1 MRTYNTVI
9 IGGGAGGILA
19 GIYINDKNTILLEKN
34 DILGKKLLMTGGGR
48 CNITNNRPINEYIK
62 KYYNSGNFYRD
73 AFNTFFNKDII
84 KLLED
89 NGCKTKIEEDER
101 VFPKSD
107 KSKTVVNTLTYLL
120 NKSDTYY
127 QLNSNVTKIEKKD
140 DFIINYNDKQIKSK
154 HVILAT
160 GGTSYPETGSTGDG
174 YDFAVKLGHKK
185 TKNMG
190 GLCPIKIKETWIR
203 QLQGISLKV
212 KLEIKTNKKS
222 IVKDKGS
229 IIFTHNGISGFVILD
244 NSMEIEKH
252 LRKNQNVIVNLDLV
266 EDYDYETL
274 DKKLQQDF
282 NKYPTR
288 SLKRYLHE
296 YLPKN
301 MTGVFLKELSI
312 DETKTLN
319 QITKKERIKIRDHL
333 KRLQLTVT
341 DVIETQAMVTNSGIK
356 RKEINPSTFESK
368 IVNNLFIIGELIEG
382 CGQCGGYNLQ
392 KAFSTG
398 VLAAKTI
405 NERLKNDSSQL

>member
-19 GIYINDKNTILLEKN
+19 GIYLNDKNTILLEKN
-34 DILGKKLLMTGGGR
+34 EILGKKMLMTGGGR
-48 CNITNNRPINEYIK
+48 CNITNNRPIHEYIK

-89 NGCKTKIEEDER
+89 HGCKTKIEDDER

-107 KSKTVVNTLTYLL
+107 KSKTVVSTLTHIL
-120 NKSDTYY
+120 NQSNTYY
-127 QLNSNVTKIEKKD
+127 QLNSNVTNVEKEEEY
-140 DFIINYNDKQIKSK
+140 FIITYNNKKIRTKYL
-154 HVILAT
+154 IIAT

-174 YDFAVKLGHKK
+174 YEFAMNLGHTK
-185 TKNMG
+185 TKKMS
-190 GLCPIKIKETWIR
+190 GLCPIKTKETWVR
-203 QLQGISLKV
+203 QLQGITLQV
-212 KLEIKTNKKS
+212 NLEIKANKKS

-229 IIFTHNGISGFVILD
+229 IIFTHNGISGYVILD

-252 LRKNQNVIVNLDLV
+252 LQKNQKVIINLDLV
-266 EDYDYETL
+266 QEYNYETL
-274 DKKLQQDF
+274 DKKLQDDF
-282 NKYPTR
+282 SKYGTR
-288 SLKRYLHE
+288 GLKRYMHE

-301 MTGVFLKELSI
+301 MSSIFLNILSL

-319 QITKKERIKIRDHL
+319 QITKKERIILRDHL
-333 KRLQLTVT
+333 KRLQLTIS

-356 RKEINPSTFESK
+356 QKEIDPSTFESR
-368 IVNNLFIIGELIEG
+368 IINNLFIVGELIEG

-398 VLAAKTI
+398 VIAAKTI
-405 NERLKNDSSQL
+405 KERLKNDSY